1 MDVNAEKRQAGD
13 KAAEYVQS
21 GMTIGIGTGSTVYWL
36 IQALA
41 RRIAQENLSFRA
53 VATSEKTVHLIGG
66 LGFDLVSLDQVKHL
80 DLAIDGADEVDPRGR
95 LIKGGGGALVRER
108 LVARAAERFIVMVD
122 ESKQVQV
129 LGKFPLPIEVVP
141 FGWQTT
147 SDRIRDLGVD
157 PVLRLEGQEAFVSD
171 NGNYIVD
178 AKFEAIPDPDRLY
191 RSVKLLAG
199 VVDVGIFA
207 EFKPLIIIAKNGEVK
222 EQQW

>member
-41 RRIAQENLSFRA
+41 RRIAQENLGFRA
-53 VATSEKTVHLIGG
+53 VATSEKTVHLIRG
-66 LGFDLVSLDQVKHL
+66 LGFDVVSLDQVKHL
-80 DLAIDGADEVDPRGR
+80 DVAIDGADEVDPRGR

-129 LGKFPLPIEVVP
+129 LGKFPLPIEIVP

-147 SDRIRDLGVD
+147 CDRIRDLGVD

-178 AKFEAIPDPDRLY
+178 AKFEAIPDPNRLY